1 MFQSNFPEKEK
12 RKEKKLKREL
22 RDFIL
27 KQQK

>member
-12 RKEKKLKREL
+12 RKKKLKREL